1 MRGDIK
7 MDGNKEHKTKELTG
21 RIQTSEGR
29 FLELTTEVR
38 RGSTLLVLLVVFVI
52 ALFLYFVL
60 SYTVFKP
67 ETDNGASEVEKTV
80 KTSGETEE
88 DFIIKIKNAIEKG
101 SNLNAKDNRNGRTLL
116 HLAAKK
122 GYAKAAKLLLD
133 NNADINVR
141 DVMEAT
147 PLHVAVIEDKIEIV
161 RILIAHGAD
170 LDATSKYLS
179 TPLSNA
185 ADSGQVAIVKLLL
198 ENGSDVNAKG
208 KDWSTPLK
216 GALTVLEYEH
226 LMKANNTT
234 PEKQREV
241 IKILQAYGGKE

>member
-1 MRGDIK
+1 M
-7 MDGNKEHKTKELTG
+7 TG
-21 RIQTSEGR
+21 GIQASADR
-29 FLELTTEVR
+29 LCVLLALMR
-38 RGSTLLVLLVVFVI
+38 RGSALIILLVVFVM

-67 ETDNGASEVEKTV
+67 ETYEGVSEVEKKV
-80 KTSGETEE
+80 KTAGETEE
-88 DFIIKIKNAIEKG
+88 DFITQIKNAIEKG

-133 NNADINVR
+133 HNADINVR

-147 PLHVAVIEDKIEIV
+147 PLHVAVVEDKIEIV

-198 ENGSDVNAKG
+198 ENGADVNAKG

-226 LMKANNTT
+226 LMKDNNTT